1 MSKPKD
7 PPRLFDASSDTTD
20 AVRAVLRAGQ
30 RELPGPSDLA
40 RLAARLPL
48 GPLPPPGASPPGGA
62 PQATSPPGASPPG
75 ASPPGASPPGAS
87 PPGASPPAGAPQ
99 VAPLPPSP
107 LLAPGHLTAAVAGPS
122 VASSA
127 LLGALLG
134 LGVVGGV
141 WWRDAAT
148 APREAAPSAIASAA
162 GPSAA
167 APAPAPPPPAEPGL
181 DGAGHAGVEAGP
193 GAAREPEPASATA
206 PHDELLP
213 RASTA
218 APRAGEAA
226 IPSPG
231 ASIGGAPPSAS
242 PPPAGAAGAAETEV
256 QLLHRAQEALATDAG
271 SALALTVE
279 HARRFPAGALG
290 QEREIIAI
298 RALLALGRAAEARAR
313 AASLLERFPGSAY
326 RGRLESL
333 GLEAP
338 SPKN

>member
-20 AVRAVLRAGQ
+20 AVRAVLRAGR

-48 GPLPPPGASPPGGA
+48 GPLPPSGAA
-62 PQATSPPGASPPG
+62 
-75 ASPPGASPPGAS
+75 
-87 PPGASPPAGAPQ
+87 PPAGAPE
-99 VAPLPPSP
+99 VASPPPSP
-107 LLAPGHLTAAVAGPS
+107 PPAPGHLTAAAAGPS
-122 VASSA
+122 VAASA
-127 LLGALLG
+127 LVGALLG

-148 APREAAPSAIASAA
+148 APRDAALTVIASAS

-167 APAPAPPPPAEPGL
+167 APTKAPPRPAEPGL
-181 DGAGHAGVEAGP
+181 DGPGHAVSEAGG
-193 GAAREPEPASATA
+193 GAAREPSSATA
-206 PHDELLP
+206 PHGELLP
-213 RASTA
+213 RASAA
-218 APRAGEAA
+218 APRADEAA
-226 IPSPG
+226 IPAPG
-231 ASIGGAPPSAS
+231 APSGGAPPSAS
-242 PPPAGAAGAAETEV
+242 PPSAGAAGEAETEV
-256 QLLHRAQEALATDAG
+256 QLLHRAQDALATDAG
-271 SALALTVE
+271 SSFALTVE
-279 HARRFPAGALG
+279 HARRFPAGALA

-333 GLEAP
+333 GLEGS

>member
-48 GPLPPPGASPPGGA
+48 GPLPPPGASPPGASPAGASPPGGSPPAGA
-62 PQATSPPGASPPG
+62 PQAT
-75 ASPPGASPPGAS
+75 S

-99 VAPLPPSP
+99 VASLPPP
-107 LLAPGHLTAAVAGPS
+107 PPLAPGHLAAAAAGPS

-148 APREAAPSAIASAA
+148 PPRAAATAPRDAAPSAVASAA
-162 GPSAA
+162 GPSVA
-167 APAPAPPPPAEPGL
+167 APRPTPAPPAEPGL
-181 DGAGHAGVEAGP
+181 DGAGPAGSEPGR
-193 GAAREPEPASATA
+193 GAAREPASA
-206 PHDELLP
+206 PHDDLLP
-213 RASTA
+213 RARTA
-218 APRAGEAA
+218 APRAGGAA
-226 IPSPG
+226 LRSPG
-231 ASIGGAPPSAS
+231 APSGGAPPSAS
-242 PPPAGAAGAAETEV
+242 PPPAGAADEAETEV
-256 QLLHRAQEALATDAG
+256 QLLHRAQDALATDAG
-271 SALALTVE
+271 SALALTLE
-279 HARRFPAGALG
+279 HARRFPTGALG

-333 GLEAP
+333 GLEGSP
-338 SPKN
+338 PKN

>member
-1 MSKPKD
+1 MSQPKD

-48 GPLPPPGASPPGGA
+48 GPLPPPGASPPG
-62 PQATSPPGASPPG
+62 
-75 ASPPGASPPGAS
+75 
-87 PPGASPPAGAPQ
+87 ASPPAGAPQ
-99 VAPLPPSP
+99 AAAPPPSP
-107 LLAPGHLTAAVAGPS
+107 PLAPGHLAAAAAGPS

-148 APREAAPSAIASAA
+148 APHDAATPRHAAPSAVASAA
-162 GPSAA
+162 GPSVA
-167 APAPAPPPPAEPGL
+167 APTATPPPPAEPGL
-181 DGAGHAGVEAGP
+181 DGAGHAGSEAGR
-193 GAAREPEPASATA
+193 GAARQPSSATA
-206 PHDELLP
+206 PRDEPRP

-218 APRAGEAA
+218 APRAEAEA

-231 ASIGGAPPSAS
+231 APSGGAPPSAS
-242 PPPAGAAGAAETEV
+242 PASAGAAGEAGTEV
-256 QLLHRAQEALATDAG
+256 ELLHRAQDALAADAG
-271 SALALTVE
+271 AALALTAE
-279 HARRFPAGALG
+279 HARRFPTGALG

-298 RALLALGRAAEARAR
+298 RALLALGRGAEARAR

-333 GLEAP
+333 GLEGP
-338 SPKN
+338 SSKN

>member
-1 MSKPKD
+1 MSRPKD

-20 AVRAVLRAGQ
+20 AVRGVLRAGR

-48 GPLPPPGASPPGGA
+48 GPLPPPGASPPG
-62 PQATSPPGASPPG
+62 ASPPG
-75 ASPPGASPPGAS
+75 ASL
-87 PPGASPPAGAPQ
+87 PGASPPAGAPQ
-99 VAPLPPSP
+99 VASPPP
-107 LLAPGHLTAAVAGPS
+107 PPPLAPGHLTAAAAGPS

-148 APREAAPSAIASAA
+148 APRDAAPSALASAA

-167 APAPAPPPPAEPGL
+167 APAPTPPPPAEPGP
-181 DGAGHAGVEAGP
+181 DGVGHAGSAAAAADR
-193 GAAREPEPASATA
+193 GAAHEPSSATA

-218 APRAGEAA
+218 ATRAGEAA

-231 ASIGGAPPSAS
+231 APGGGAPPSAR
-242 PPPAGAAGAAETEV
+242 PPSAGAAEVAETEV
-256 QLLHRAQEALATDAG
+256 QLLHRAQDALATDAG

-313 AASLLERFPGSAY
+313 AAGLLERFPGSAY

-333 GLEAP
+333 GLEEP
-338 SPKN
+338 SSKN

>member
-1 MSKPKD
+1 MSKLKD
-7 PPRLFDASSDTTD
+7 PPRLVDASSDTTD
-20 AVRAVLRAGQ
+20 AVRAVLRAGR

-48 GPLPPPGASPPGGA
+48 GPLPPPGASPP
-62 PQATSPPGASPPG
+62 PPPP
-75 ASPPGASPPGAS
+75 P
-87 PPGASPPAGAPQ
+87 
-99 VAPLPPSP
+99 
-107 LLAPGHLTAAVAGPS
+107 APGHLTAAAAGPS

-148 APREAAPSAIASAA
+148 APRDAAPSAIATAS

-167 APAPAPPPPAEPGL
+167 APTPTPPRLAEPGFDGAGH
-181 DGAGHAGVEAGP
+181 DGAGHAGSEAGR
-193 GAAREPEPASATA
+193 GAAHAPSSAAA
-206 PHDELLP
+206 PRDELLP

-218 APRAGEAA
+218 APRAGGAA

-231 ASIGGAPPSAS
+231 APSGDAPASAGPPSAGS
-242 PPPAGAAGAAETEV
+242 AETEV
-256 QLLHRAQEALATDAG
+256 QLLHRAQDALATDAG
-271 SALALTVE
+271 SSLALTVE
-279 HARRFPAGALG
+279 HARRFPTGALA

-333 GLEAP
+333 GLDGS
-338 SPKN
+338 SPKD

>member
-7 PPRLFDASSDTTD
+7 PPRLSDASSGTTG

-30 RELPGPSDLA
+30 RELPGPSELA

-48 GPLPPPGASPPGGA
+48 GPLPPSGG
-62 PQATSPPGASPPG
+62 
-75 ASPPGASPPGAS
+75 S

-99 VAPLPPSP
+99 VASPPPSP
-107 LLAPGHLTAAVAGPS
+107 PVAPGHLAAAAGPS
-122 VASSA
+122 VISSA

-148 APREAAPSAIASAA
+148 EPRDAAPGAIAVAAGASAA
-162 GPSAA
+162 GPSVAV
-167 APAPAPPPPAEPGL
+167 PAPTPSPPADPGL
-181 DGAGHAGVEAGP
+181 DDAGYAGP
-193 GAAREPEPASATA
+193 EAARGAASEPASAIA
-206 PHDELLP
+206 PHGELLP
-213 RASTA
+213 RASA
-218 APRAGEAA
+218 AARSGEEAA
-226 IPSPG
+226 IPLSG
-231 ASIGGAPPSAS
+231 ALNGGAPASAG
-242 PPPAGAAGAAETEV
+242 PLPAGAAEEAETEI
-256 QLLHRAQEALATDAG
+256 QLLHRAQDALGTDPG

-279 HARRFPAGALG
+279 HARRFPAGALA

-313 AASLLERFPGSAY
+313 AASLLDRFPGSAY

-333 GLEAP
+333 GLAQP

>member
-30 RELPGPSDLA
+30 RELPGAHDLA

-48 GPLPPPGASPPGGA
+48 GPLPPSGASPPD
-62 PQATSPPGASPPG
+62 
-75 ASPPGASPPGAS
+75 
-87 PPGASPPAGAPQ
+87 ASPPAGAPQ
-99 VAPLPPSP
+99 VASPPPSP
-107 LLAPGHLTAAVAGPS
+107 PPTLGHLTAAAAGPS
-122 VASSA
+122 VAASA

-148 APREAAPSAIASAA
+148 APRDAAPSAIASAP

-167 APAPAPPPPAEPGL
+167 APTKAPPGPAEPGV
-181 DGAGHAGVEAGP
+181 DGAGHAATEGGR
-193 GAAREPEPASATA
+193 GAAREPSRATA

-213 RASTA
+213 RASAA
-218 APRAGEAA
+218 APRADEAA
-226 IPSPG
+226 LPSPG
-231 ASIGGAPPSAS
+231 APSGGAPPSAS
-242 PPPAGAAGAAETEV
+242 ALSAGAAEEAETEV
-256 QLLHRAQEALATDAG
+256 QLLHRAQDALATDAG
-271 SALALTVE
+271 SSFALTVE
-279 HARRFPAGALG
+279 HARRFPTGALA

-333 GLEAP
+333 GLEGS

>member
-48 GPLPPPGASPPGGA
+48 APLPPS
-62 PQATSPPGASPPG
+62 
-75 ASPPGASPPGAS
+75 GAS
-87 PPGASPPAGAPQ
+87 PPGASPPAEAPQAASGAPQ
-99 VAPLPPSP
+99 AASPAPSP
-107 LLAPGHLTAAVAGPS
+107 PPAPGPLAAAAAGPS

-148 APREAAPSAIASAA
+148 APRDAAPGAVASAS

-167 APAPAPPPPAEPGL
+167 APTKAPSPPAEPGL
-181 DGAGHAGVEAGP
+181 DGAGHAGSEAGG
-193 GAAREPEPASATA
+193 GAAREPSSATA
-206 PHDELLP
+206 PHDELAP

-218 APRAGEAA
+218 APRADEAA
-226 IPSPG
+226 VPSPG
-231 ASIGGAPPSAS
+231 APSGGAPPSAG
-242 PPPAGAAGAAETEV
+242 PPSAGAADEAETEV
-256 QLLHRAQEALATDAG
+256 QLLHRAQDALATDAG
-271 SALALTVE
+271 SSLALTVE

-333 GLEAP
+333 GLEQS

>member
-48 GPLPPPGASPPGGA
+48 APLP
-62 PQATSPPGASPPG
+62 
-75 ASPPGASPPGAS
+75 PPGAS

-99 VAPLPPSP
+99 AASLPPSP
-107 LLAPGHLTAAVAGPS
+107 PLAPGHLTAAAADLSAAAAGPS

-148 APREAAPSAIASAA
+148 APRDARPSAVASAA
-162 GPSAA
+162 GPSVA
-167 APAPAPPPPAEPGL
+167 APTPTAPGPAEPGL
-181 DGAGHAGVEAGP
+181 DGAGHAGTEAGR
-193 GAAREPEPASATA
+193 GAPREPSSATA
-206 PHDELLP
+206 PRDELPP
-213 RASTA
+213 RASAGT
-218 APRAGEAA
+218 PRDEQAA

-231 ASIGGAPPSAS
+231 APSGGARPSAS
-242 PPPAGAAGAAETEV
+242 PPSSGAAEEAAGATEEAETEV
-256 QLLHRAQEALATDAG
+256 QLLHRAQDALATDAG
-271 SALALTVE
+271 SALALTTE

-333 GLEAP
+333 GLEDTP
-338 SPKN
+338 PKN

>member
-7 PPRLFDASSDTTD
+7 PPRLVDASSDTTD
-20 AVRAVLRAGQ
+20 AVRAVLRAGR

-48 GPLPPPGASPPGGA
+48 GPLPPPGASPPG
-62 PQATSPPGASPPG
+62 ASPP
-75 ASPPGASPPGAS
+75 PPPP
-87 PPGASPPAGAPQ
+87 P
-99 VAPLPPSP
+99 
-107 LLAPGHLTAAVAGPS
+107 APGHLTAAAAGPS

-141 WWRDAAT
+141 WWRDTAT
-148 APREAAPSAIASAA
+148 APRDAAPSAIATAS

-167 APAPAPPPPAEPGL
+167 APTPTPPRLAEPGFDGAGH
-181 DGAGHAGVEAGP
+181 DGAGHAGSEAGR
-193 GAAREPEPASATA
+193 GAARAPSSATA
-206 PHDELLP
+206 PRDELLP

-218 APRAGEAA
+218 APRAGGAA

-231 ASIGGAPPSAS
+231 APSGDAPASAS
-242 PPPAGAAGAAETEV
+242 PPSAGAAETEV
-256 QLLHRAQEALATDAG
+256 QLLHRAQDALAADAG
-271 SALALTVE
+271 SSFALTVE
-279 HARRFPAGALG
+279 HARRFPTGALA

-333 GLEAP
+333 GLEES
-338 SPKN
+338 SPKD

>member
-20 AVRAVLRAGQ
+20 AVRAVLRAGR

-48 GPLPPPGASPPGGA
+48 GPLPPS
-62 PQATSPPGASPPG
+62 
-75 ASPPGASPPGAS
+75 
-87 PPGASPPAGAPQ
+87 GASPPAGAPQ
-99 VAPLPPSP
+99 VASPPAGTPQVASPPAGTPQVASPPPSP
-107 LLAPGHLTAAVAGPS
+107 PPAPGHLTAAAAGPS
-122 VASSA
+122 VAASA
-127 LLGALLG
+127 LLGAVLG

-148 APREAAPSAIASAA
+148 APRDAAPRSRDAAPSAIASAS

-167 APAPAPPPPAEPGL
+167 APTKAPPRPAEPGV
-181 DGAGHAGVEAGP
+181 DGAGHAGSEAAR
-193 GAAREPEPASATA
+193 GAAREPSSATA

-213 RASTA
+213 RARPA
-218 APRAGEAA
+218 APRADEAA

-231 ASIGGAPPSAS
+231 APSGGAPPSAS
-242 PPPAGAAGAAETEV
+242 PPSAGAAEGAETEV
-256 QLLHRAQEALATDAG
+256 QLLHRAQDALATDAA
-271 SALALTVE
+271 SSLALTVE
-279 HARRFPAGALG
+279 HARRFPTGALG

-333 GLEAP
+333 GLEG
-338 SPKN
+338 SFPKN

>member
-48 GPLPPPGASPPGGA
+48 GPLPPPGASPPG
-62 PQATSPPGASPPG
+62 ASP
-75 ASPPGASPPGAS
+75 
-87 PPGASPPAGAPQ
+87 PPAGAPQ
-99 VAPLPPSP
+99 VASLPPSP
-107 LLAPGHLTAAVAGPS
+107 PLAPGHLTAAAAGPS

-148 APREAAPSAIASAA
+148 APRDAAPGAIASAA
-162 GPSAA
+162 RSSVA
-167 APAPAPPPPAEPGL
+167 APTPPPTPPAEPGL
-181 DGAGHAGVEAGP
+181 DGARHAGSEAGR
-193 GAAREPEPASATA
+193 GGTREPSSATA
-206 PHDELLP
+206 PRDERLP
-213 RASTA
+213 RASAA
-218 APRAGEAA
+218 APRAEEAA

-231 ASIGGAPPSAS
+231 APSGEAPPSAS
-242 PPPAGAAGAAETEV
+242 PPPAVAAGEAETEV
-256 QLLHRAQEALATDAG
+256 QLLYRAQGALAADAG

-279 HARRFPAGALG
+279 HARRFPTGALG

-333 GLEAP
+333 GLEEP
-338 SPKN
+338 FSKD

>member
-30 RELPGPSDLA
+30 RELPGSSDLA

-48 GPLPPPGASPPGGA
+48 GPLPPPGASPPG
-62 PQATSPPGASPPG
+62 
-75 ASPPGASPPGAS
+75 
-87 PPGASPPAGAPQ
+87 ASPPAGAPQ
-99 VAPLPPSP
+99 VASLPPSP
-107 LLAPGHLTAAVAGPS
+107 PLAPGHLTAAAAGPS

-148 APREAAPSAIASAA
+148 APRDAAPSAIASAA
-162 GPSAA
+162 WPSVA
-167 APAPAPPPPAEPGL
+167 APTPTPPPPAEPGL
-181 DGAGHAGVEAGP
+181 DGAGHARSEAGR
-193 GAAREPEPASATA
+193 GAAREPSSATA

-213 RASTA
+213 RAGTA
-218 APRAGEAA
+218 APRAEEAA

-231 ASIGGAPPSAS
+231 APSGGAPPSAS
-242 PPPAGAAGAAETEV
+242 PPSAGAAEEAETEV
-256 QLLHRAQEALATDAG
+256 QLLHRAQDALATDAG

-279 HARRFPAGALG
+279 HARRFPTGALG

-298 RALLALGRAAEARAR
+298 RALLALGRAGEARAR

-333 GLEAP
+333 GLEEP